1 MALMDLIQQR
11 RSVRQYLAKPV
22 EREKIIKCL
31 EAARLAPSA
40 VNMQPWKFIVVDDK
54 DTRERLFK
62 AAFHGIFSFNR
73 WAENVPVFIVVVIAR
88 RGLFSNVLGNLG
100 NSLRSLL
107 DIGIATTHFLL
118 QAEELGLG
126 TCWMGGLHEKGV
138 KATLRIPGGN
148 KVAAIIALGYP
159 DEAEIKHQQVRHSL
173 AEISAFNDWGRN
185 NNQSGLSS

>member
-11 RSVRQYLAKPV
+11 RSVRLYLDTPV

-40 VNMQPWKFIVVDDK
+40 VNMQPWKFIVVDEK
-54 DTRERLFK
+54 DARDRLFK

-73 WAENVPVFIVVVIAR
+73 WAANVPVFIVVVIAR
-88 RGLFSNVLGNLG
+88 RGLLSNVLGNLG

-138 KATLRIPGGN
+138 KKTLRIPGGN

-159 DEAEIKHQQVRHSL
+159 DKAEIKHQQVRHSL
-173 AEISAFNDWGRN
+173 TEISSFNDWGGN
-185 NNQSGLSS
+185 SNQSGP